1 MVFLQGNEIMRVAP
15 TKSMRKAVAVLLGS
29 TVLCASP
36 LLAQEAADE
45 GDADEIVVTAQKREQ
60 NLQDVPIS
68 IQALGESRLENAQVS
83 SFDDFQK
90 LLPSVSSQSFGPGQ
104 AQIVFRGVT
113 TGGDGLR
120 IGPLPTT
127 GLYVDE
133 IPLTTIGGSVDLH
146 VYDVSRIEALAGP
159 QGTLFG
165 ASSLAGTLRIITNKP
180 DASKFS
186 GGVDAEVNKFGEGDF
201 GGTLE
206 GYINAPI
213 SDRAAVRI
221 VGFYKKEGGYIDNVP
236 GSRTFTLDDDTL
248 TDPNGL
254 TNLTVNNAALV
265 KKNYNDVET
274 YGGRIALGIDL
285 DDNWTVT
292 PQLIAQKQV
301 SNGGFLFDPRK
312 GDLKVSDFQPSRNKD
327 RWYQAALTIEG
338 KISNW
343 DVVYAGGYFQRQ
355 VKGQADYSYYS
366 VAYDTYGYYA
376 TFFPNPAGGFFDP
389 SQFFKSQD
397 DYTKQTHELRF
408 SSPSDKAL
416 RLTAGVFYQRQTDRV
431 QANYSV
437 ANVSRSPGQLFFPA
451 LHSPLSGSPDNVFIT
466 RISRVDRD
474 YAAFGQVEYDITDKL
489 TFTAGGRYFKF
500 NNTIDGFSGFN
511 FGGTLAACVAGRTFT
526 PDIPC
531 INVNNKKAKDDGAT
545 FRFNLSY
552 KITPDLLVYGT
563 VSRGFRAGGNNR
575 RPGVNSFGADTLTNY
590 ELGWKTSFGRLTWNG
605 AAFYLDWLNSQF
617 GLVPIGNNGVTNT
630 YNAGD
635 TRIYGLE
642 TDISY
647 RQGGFSLT
655 ASAAY
660 IDAKLTTDFCPV
672 DPVTQN
678 VVGSCPGS
686 AAAPAGT
693 RLPVQ
698 ARFKGN
704 ITARYQ
710 FDVGANKAFVQ
721 GSVLNQGGT
730 RTFLTD
736 ADFAAV
742 GPTKGFATFDFSAG
756 IDVGRWSVEA
766 YVQNAFDK
774 RGILTKN
781 SACAT
786 TFCGPFA
793 RSYPIKPQIF
803 GLKIGTD
810 F

>member
-1 MVFLQGNEIMRVAP
+1 MRVAP
-15 TKSMRKAVAVLLGS
+15 TATFRKTVAVLLGS
-29 TVLCASP
+29 TMFSAVPA
-36 LLAQEAADE
+36 LAQDTADA
-45 GDADEIVVTAQKREQ
+45 GDAEEIVVTAQKREQ

-113 TGGDGLR
+113 SGGDGLR
-120 IGPLPTT
+120 IGPLPTS

-159 QGTLFG
+159 QGTLYG

-206 GYINAPI
+206 GYINAPL

-221 VGFYKKEGGYIDNVP
+221 VGFYKKEGGYIDNIR
-236 GSRTFTLDDDTL
+236 GSRTFTLDDG
-248 TDPNGL
+248 DPT
-254 TNLTVNNAALV
+254 TNLTVSNAGLV
-265 KKNYNDVET
+265 KNNYNDVET

-292 PQLIAQKQV
+292 PTVIAQKQV
-301 SNGGFLFDPRK
+301 SNGGFLYDPRK
-312 GDLKVSDFQPSRNKD
+312 GDLKVTDFQPSRNKD

-338 KISNW
+338 KLSNW
-343 DVVYAGGYFQRQ
+343 DVVYSGGYFQRQ
-355 VKGQADYSYYS
+355 VKGQSDYSYYS
-366 VAYDTYGYYA
+366 VAYDSYGSYA

-408 SSPSDKAL
+408 SSPSDKKL
-416 RLTAGVFYQRQTDRV
+416 RLTAGLFYQRQTDRV

-437 ANVSRSPGQLFFPA
+437 ANVSRSPGQSFFGGI
-451 LHSPLSGSPDNVFIT
+451 HSPLSGSPDNVFIT

-474 YAAFGQVEYDITDKL
+474 YAAFGQAEYDITDKL
-489 TFTAGGRYFKF
+489 TFTAGGRYFKY
-500 NNTIDGFSGFN
+500 NNTLDGFSGFN
-511 FGGTLAACVAGRTFT
+511 FGGTLAACLAGLPAPVGT
-526 PDIPC
+526 PC
-531 INVNNKKAKDDGAT
+531 ANVDKQKKQSGAT
-545 FRFNLSY
+545 FKFNLSY
-552 KITPDLLVYGT
+552 KVTPDVLLYGT
-563 VSRGFRAGGNNR
+563 FSRGFRPGGNNR
-575 RPGVNSFGADTLTNY
+575 RPGVNPFKADTLTNH
-590 ELGWKTSFGRLTWNG
+590 ELGWKTSFGRVTWNG
-605 AAFYLDWLNSQF
+605 AAFYQTWKDLQF
-617 GLVPIGNNGVTNT
+617 GLVPLNNNGVTNT

-635 TRIYGLE
+635 ARVLGVE

-655 ASAAY
+655 AGAAY
-660 IDAKLTTDFCPV
+660 IDAELTTDFCPI

-678 VVGSCPGS
+678 PVSSCPGS
-686 AAAPAGT
+686 AAASRGT

-704 ITARYQ
+704 VTARYQ
-710 FDVGANKAFVQ
+710 FDVGSNKAFVQ
-721 GSVLNQGGT
+721 GSVQNQGGT
-730 RTFLTD
+730 RTFLTS

-742 GPTKGFATFDFSAG
+742 GPTKGFATFDFSTG
-756 IDVGRWSVEA
+756 ISFGRFDVEA
-766 YVQNAFDK
+766 YIQNAFDK
-774 RGILTKN
+774 RGVLTRN
-781 SACAT
+781 TFCAT

-803 GLKIGTD
+803 GLKIGTV